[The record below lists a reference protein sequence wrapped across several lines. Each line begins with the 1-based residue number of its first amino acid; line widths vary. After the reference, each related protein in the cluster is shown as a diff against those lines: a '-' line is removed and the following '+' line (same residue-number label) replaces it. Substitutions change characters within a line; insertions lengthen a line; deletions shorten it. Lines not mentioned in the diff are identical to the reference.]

1 VVQMRLRSQTMLEAE
16 GELCSQDVNED
27 RTREYHYN

>member
-1 VVQMRLRSQTMLEAE
+1 MLEAE

-27 RTREYHYN
+27 RTREYHYY